1 MPAPPIRTDTY
12 LRSEETVLP
21 QELVYGYVREA
32 AAPSAAHQRVVGALY
47 VRLSQHLQ
55 DTGAGE
61 VWLSPLDVVLD
72 AERDLVVQP
81 DLSVVLAGHA
91 DRVTDRIW
99 GAPDLVVEVMSP
111 RPRIG
116 TIEERLAWFATYG
129 VRECWLVHLPGS
141 SIEVLRFDDG
151 VMVSAMFGPLAS
163 IRSSVLP
170 ELHLRPLDVLSR

>member
-1 MPAPPIRTDTY
+1 MPAPRIRTHEY
-12 LRSEETVLP
+12 LRTPETLIP

-32 AAPSAAHQRVVGALY
+32 ASPTPAHQRVVGALH
-47 VRLSQHLQ
+47 VHLWQHLR

-72 AERDLVVQP
+72 VERDLVVQP
-81 DLSVVLAGHA
+81 DLSVVLAERA
-91 DRVTDRIW
+91 DRVTDRVW

-116 TIEERLAWFATYG
+116 TVEERLTWFANYG

-141 SIEVLRFDDG
+141 RIEVVRFDDG
-151 VMVSAMFGPLAS
+151 ASVSTMFGPLEA

-170 ELHLRPLDVLSR
+170 KLDLRPLDVMSR